1 MVVRYDPGMSDTQP
15 SVTMDCLIPAPPETL
30 SIDFA
35 NTLYWRGSD
44 PPTETFGT
52 MDDLLAWCRGQAGV
66 PSSLVEACR
75 AHGEEASEP
84 AMLAH
89 ALALREALYRLFL
102 AQAEQREPQADDLA
116 LLGGFLAEAAPRV
129 ALARRWRLCVAD
141 RGGRATLAGLLGP
154 VLWSAIDLLGGARL
168 AKVKRC
174 ANDACQWLFID
185 DSKNGSRRWCS
196 MSSCGNRASVPPL
209 SQGRLTVGRSL
220 RGNRPVI
227 SPTASATVSSC

>member
-1 MVVRYDPGMSDTQP
+1 MLVRYDPGMSDTQP

-52 MDDLLAWCRGQAGV
+52 MDDLLAWCREQAGV
-66 PSSLVEACR
+66 PAGLAEACR
-75 AHGEEASEP
+75 ARGEEEGGP
-84 AMLAH
+84 AMLTR
-89 ALALREALYRLFL
+89 ALALREALYRLFH

-129 ALARRWRLCVAD
+129 ALARIDGGYAWRV
-141 RGGRATLAGLLGP
+141 GEGHATLAGLLSP

-196 MSSCGNRASVPPL
+196 MSSCGNRAKAYRHYHKA
-209 SQGRLTVGRSL
+209 G
-220 RGNRPVI
+220 
-227 SPTASATVSSC
+227 

>member
-15 SVTMDCLIPAPPETL
+15 SVTMDCLIPTSPETL

-52 MDDLLAWCRGQAGV
+52 MDDLLTWCREQAGV
-66 PSSLVEACR
+66 PVALAEACR
-75 AHGEEASEP
+75 AHGEEEGEP
-84 AMLAH
+84 AMLAR
-89 ALALREALYRLFL
+89 ALALREALYRLFR
-102 AQAEQREPQADDLA
+102 AQAEQHEPLADDLA

-129 ALARRWRLCVAD
+129 ALARIDGGYAWRI
-141 RGGRATLAGLLGP
+141 GEGRATLAGLLSP

-185 DSKNGSRRWCS
+185 DSKSGSRRWCS
-196 MSSCGNRASVPPL
+196 MSSCGNRAKAY
-209 SQGRLTVGRSL
+209 RHYHK
-220 RGNRPVI
+220 
-227 SPTASATVSSC
+227 AD

>member
-15 SVTMDCLIPAPPETL
+15 SVTMDCLIPTPPETL

-52 MDDLLAWCRGQAGV
+52 MDDLLSWCRDQAGV
-66 PSSLVEACR
+66 PAGLAEACR
-75 AHGEEASEP
+75 ALGEEAGEP
-84 AMLAH
+84 AMLAR
-89 ALALREALYRLFL
+89 ALALREALYRLFH

-129 ALARRWRLCVAD
+129 ALARIDGGYAWRI
-141 RGGRATLAGLLGP
+141 GEGRATLAGLLSP

-196 MSSCGNRASVPPL
+196 MSSCGNRAKAY
-209 SQGRLTVGRSL
+209 RHYHK
-220 RGNRPVI
+220 
-227 SPTASATVSSC
+227 AD

>member
-52 MDDLLAWCRGQAGV
+52 MDDLLSWCRDQAGV
-66 PSSLVEACR
+66 PAGLAEACR
-75 AHGEEASEP
+75 ALGEEAGEP
-84 AMLAH
+84 AMLAR
-89 ALALREALYRLFL
+89 ALALREALYRLFH

-129 ALARRWRLCVAD
+129 ALARIDGGYAWLI
-141 RGGRATLAGLLGP
+141 GEGRATLAGLLSP

-196 MSSCGNRASVPPL
+196 MSSCGNRAKAY
-209 SQGRLTVGRSL
+209 RHYHK
-220 RGNRPVI
+220 
-227 SPTASATVSSC
+227 AD

>member
-1 MVVRYDPGMSDTQP
+1 MSKTQP
-15 SVTMDCLIPAPPETL
+15 SVTMDGLIPAPPETL

-52 MDDLLAWCRGQAGV
+52 MGDLLAWCREQAGV
-66 PSSLVEACR
+66 PASLAEACR
-75 AHGEEASEP
+75 AQGEKEGEP
-84 AMLAH
+84 AMLAR
-89 ALALREALYRLFL
+89 ALALREALYRLFH

-129 ALARRWRLCVAD
+129 ALARIDGGYAWRI
-141 RGGRATLAGLLGP
+141 GEGRATLAGLLSP

-196 MSSCGNRASVPPL
+196 MSSCGNRAKAY
-209 SQGRLTVGRSL
+209 RHYHK
-220 RGNRPVI
+220 
-227 SPTASATVSSC
+227 AD

>member
-1 MVVRYDPGMSDTQP
+1 MVRYDRVMSKTQP

-52 MDDLLAWCRGQAGV
+52 MDDLLAWCREQASV
-66 PSSLVEACR
+66 PAGLVDACR
-75 AHGEEASEP
+75 AHGEEVGEP

-116 LLGGFLAEAAPRV
+116 LLGGFLAEAAPRI
-129 ALARRWRLCVAD
+129 ALARIDGGYAWRI
-141 RGGRATLAGLLGP
+141 GEERATLAGLLSP

-196 MSSCGNRASVPPL
+196 MSSCGNRAKAY
-209 SQGRLTVGRSL
+209 RHYHK
-220 RGNRPVI
+220 
-227 SPTASATVSSC
+227 AD

>member
-15 SVTMDCLIPAPPETL
+15 SVTMDCLIPAPSETL

-52 MDDLLAWCRGQAGV
+52 MDDLLAWCREQAGV
-66 PSSLVEACR
+66 PACLAETCR
-75 AHGEEASEP
+75 ARGVEDGEP
-84 AMLAH
+84 AMLAR
-89 ALALREALYRLFL
+89 ALALRETLYRLFH
-102 AQAEQREPQADDLA
+102 AQAERREPQADDLA
-116 LLGGFLAEAAPRV
+116 LLGGFLAEASPRV
-129 ALARRWRLCVAD
+129 ALARIDGGYAWRI
-141 RGGRATLAGLLGP
+141 GGAGATLAGLLSP

-196 MSSCGNRASVPPL
+196 MSSCGNRAKAYRHYHKA
-209 SQGRLTVGRSL
+209 G
-220 RGNRPVI
+220 
-227 SPTASATVSSC
+227 

>member
-1 MVVRYDPGMSDTQP
+1 MSKTQP

-30 SIDFA
+30 GIDFA

-52 MDDLLAWCRGQAGV
+52 MGDLLAWCREQAGV
-66 PSSLVEACR
+66 PAGLAEACCAR
-75 AHGEEASEP
+75 GEEEGEP
-84 AMLAH
+84 AMLAR
-89 ALALREALYRLFL
+89 ALALREALYRLFH
-102 AQAEQREPQADDLA
+102 AQAERCEPQADDLA
-116 LLGGFLAEAAPRV
+116 LLSGFLAEASPRV
-129 ALARRWRLCVAD
+129 ALARIDGGYAWRIDAS
-141 RGGRATLAGLLGP
+141 GATLARLLSP

-196 MSSCGNRASVPPL
+196 MSSCGNRAKAYRHYHKVD
-209 SQGRLTVGRSL
+209 
-220 RGNRPVI
+220 
-227 SPTASATVSSC
+227 

>member
-1 MVVRYDPGMSDTQP
+1 MMVRYDPGMSDTQP

-52 MDDLLAWCRGQAGV
+52 MGDLLTWCREQAGV
-66 PSSLVEACR
+66 PAVLAEACR
-75 AHGEEASEP
+75 AHGKEEGEP
-84 AMLAH
+84 AMLAR
-89 ALALREALYRLFL
+89 ALALREALYRLFR

-129 ALARRWRLCVAD
+129 ALARVDGGYAWRI
-141 RGGRATLAGLLGP
+141 GEGRATLAGLLSP

-196 MSSCGNRASVPPL
+196 MSSCGNRAKAY
-209 SQGRLTVGRSL
+209 RHYHK
-220 RGNRPVI
+220 
-227 SPTASATVSSC
+227 AD

>member
-15 SVTMDCLIPAPPETL
+15 SVTMDWLIPAPPETL

-52 MDDLLAWCRGQAGV
+52 MDDLLAWCREQAGV
-66 PSSLVEACR
+66 PVGLAETCR
-75 AHGEEASEP
+75 ALGEEAGEP

-129 ALARRWRLCVAD
+129 ALARIDGGYAWRIAE
-141 RGGRATLAGLLGP
+141 GRATLAGLLSP

-196 MSSCGNRASVPPL
+196 MSSCGNRAKAY
-209 SQGRLTVGRSL
+209 RHYHK
-220 RGNRPVI
+220 
-227 SPTASATVSSC
+227 AD

>member
-1 MVVRYDPGMSDTQP
+1 MVVRYDPGMSNTQP
-15 SVTMDCLIPAPPETL
+15 SVTMDCLIPASPETL

-52 MDDLLAWCRGQAGV
+52 MDDLLAWCREQAGV
-66 PSSLVEACR
+66 PAGLADACR
-75 AHGEEASEP
+75 VHVVENDAP
-84 AMLAH
+84 ATLAR
-89 ALALREALYRLFL
+89 ALALREALYRLFH
-102 AQAEQREPQADDLA
+102 AQAERCEPQADDLA
-116 LLGGFLAEAAPRV
+116 LLGGFLAEASPRIS
-129 ALARRWRLCVAD
+129 LARIDGGYAWRIGAAGV
-141 RGGRATLAGLLGP
+141 TLAGLLSP

-196 MSSCGNRASVPPL
+196 MSSCGNRAKAY
-209 SQGRLTVGRSL
+209 RHYHK
-220 RGNRPVI
+220 
-227 SPTASATVSSC
+227 AD

>member
-1 MVVRYDPGMSDTQP
+1 MMVRYDRVMSKTQA

-30 SIDFA
+30 GIDFM

-52 MDDLLAWCRGQAGV
+52 MDDLLAWCREHAGV
-66 PSSLVEACR
+66 PAGLAQACR
-75 AHGEEASEP
+75 ASGGEEGEP
-84 AMLAH
+84 AMLAR
-89 ALALREALYRLFL
+89 ALALREALYRLFH

-116 LLGGFLAEAAPRV
+116 LLSGFLAEASPRV
-129 ALARRWRLCVAD
+129 ALARIDGGYAWRIDAS
-141 RGGRATLAGLLGP
+141 RATLPGLLSP

-196 MSSCGNRASVPPL
+196 MSSCGNRAKAY
-209 SQGRLTVGRSL
+209 RHYHK
-220 RGNRPVI
+220 
-227 SPTASATVSSC
+227 AD

>member
-1 MVVRYDPGMSDTQP
+1 MSDTQP

-52 MDDLLAWCRGQAGV
+52 MDDLLAWCREQAGV
-66 PSSLVEACR
+66 PVGLAEVCR
-75 AHGEEASEP
+75 ALGEEAGEP

-129 ALARRWRLCVAD
+129 ALARIDGGYAWRIAE
-141 RGGRATLAGLLGP
+141 GRATLAGLLSP

-196 MSSCGNRASVPPL
+196 MSSCGNRAKAY
-209 SQGRLTVGRSL
+209 RHYHK
-220 RGNRPVI
+220 
-227 SPTASATVSSC
+227 AD